1 MKLAIPGIPFP
12 LGSDFTGDQ
21 RHDTGAHLTFWSQ
34 PGSAG
39 NGSPYTPPDL
49 TTALQIEGQEFT
61 FTLLPPEE
69 GLKILVASESND
81 MKTGVCY
88 YLSMSFDDIST
99 KIANDIK
106 LSVGLQADLTQNF
119 HLTVAGIA
127 PSWQAVHPKS
137 LVYRRANKRQR
148 ESMNPEEDFEVFRH
162 GFKRWKTEEGM
173 SFVGFNADAVTSW
186 STHASQ
192 AAAMGQE
199 NVRISKAV
207 EELAKKPQSEER
219 DVKMAKLKSE
229 KKAIINKIQMLGYPK
244 AISKGDAEML
254 KSVLPENAAQVDI
267 VTAFAAKRLKVE
279 ATMK

>member
-1 MKLAIPGIPFP
+1 
-12 LGSDFTGDQ
+12 
-21 RHDTGAHLTFWSQ
+21 
-34 PGSAG
+34 
-39 NGSPYTPPDL
+39 
-49 TTALQIEGQEFT
+49 
-61 FTLLPPEE
+61 
-69 GLKILVASESND
+69 
-81 MKTGVCY
+81 
-88 YLSMSFDDIST
+88 MSFDDIST

-119 HLTVAGIA
+119 HLTFAGMA

-267 VTAFAAKRLKVE
+267 VTAFAAKRLAVE
-279 ATMK
+279 ATMKLVFLETLALSDDHASR